1 MLCCWL
7 STKMLGKE
15 VQVTGFVLL
24 KSSSVISYFLYFGV
38 EHRLSLQD
46 ISLLHYE
53 SIVLSIFVLFK
64 FFEDFLLF
72 LTKLAFME
80 YLIKLSE
87 EAWNKYLPHISIDS
101 VVFGFHEGEIKV
113 LLLKMKGVDKWLL
126 PGGYLLKEEG
136 LDDAAY
142 RILKERSGAEK
153 IFLHQFG
160 VMGAPQ
166 RSQEFFKDMDDDLW
180 HKQRFITI
188 GYYALVDNT
197 EINVIVDE
205 LSDQCEWKALKALP
219 ELAMDHYDI
228 IQRAME
234 ALRLDLNHKP
244 IGYNLLPPEFTMP
257 ELQRLYETI
266 LNKTL
271 NRGNFYRKMMSFD
284 ILEKLDETRKGAAN
298 KSPNLYRFNMEKY
311 QMSLNTGLQ
320 LSW

>member
-1 MLCCWL
+1 
-7 STKMLGKE
+7 
-15 VQVTGFVLL
+15 
-24 KSSSVISYFLYFGV
+24 
-38 EHRLSLQD
+38 
-46 ISLLHYE
+46 
-53 SIVLSIFVLFK
+53 
-64 FFEDFLLF
+64 
-72 LTKLAFME
+72 ME
-80 YLIKLSE
+80 YLIELSK

-113 LLLKMKGVDKWLL
+113 LLLKMKGTEKWVL

-136 LDDAAY
+136 LDEAAY

-160 VMGAPQ
+160 VLGSPQ

-197 EINVIVDE
+197 EIKVLVDE
-205 LSDQCEWKALKALP
+205 LSDLCEWKPLTQLP
-219 ELAMDHYDI
+219 ELAMDHRNI
-228 IQRAME
+228 IETAID

-244 IGYNLLPPEFTMP
+244 IGYNLLPAEFTMP

-271 NRGNFYRKMMSFD
+271 NRGNFYRKMISFD
-284 ILEKLDETRKGAAN
+284 ILEKLEEPRKGGAH
-298 KSPNLYRFNMEKY
+298 KSPNVYRFNVEKY
-311 QMSLNTGLQ
+311 NAALKAGLQ
-320 LSW
+320 SGW